1 MDAHGGVAEWS
12 SWSGPV
18 VAIVVATLAVAPSV
32 WADEVTSK
40 GTKVRGKVKRL
51 TSSAVALEPEYGE
64 GEILMKWKD
73 VEGLTT
79 DGAFYVQ
86 YGEDEEIVAPVRG
99 KRGQAIRVGDEELD
113 PTTIHAGTPVGP
125 DGPTWKQRLRGRWR
139 HWHGNFDLGFNYQQS
154 TIDTTGLVVGFYT
167 TRSKAPTRLI
177 LAASYRYHS
186 AKERNEQSERLEDA
200 IWGLVRGE
208 YDFSERLYGFASTD
222 VKYDTIER
230 LRIRSVPKAGAGYT
244 IYREDGDEKRQS
256 FLNVEGGGGWVHQR
270 FVGGDEDNYF
280 AVAFGVVA
288 GYSLPYGSQF
298 DWRFDYLPAID
309 DWTDQYLLRH
319 TASLS
324 VPMFDP
330 ISVKLSLVDDYNN
343 KPAPNAASNSL
354 YLTVGLSAGW

>member
-1 MDAHGGVAEWS
+1 MDVPRRGVQRSFWPGA
-12 SWSGPV
+12 
-18 VAIVVATLAVAPSV
+18 VAAVVVATLVVAGPV
-32 WADEVTSK
+32 RADEVTAK
-40 GTKVRGKVKRL
+40 GTKVRGKVTRL
-51 TSSAVALEPEYGE
+51 TSSGVALEPEYGE
-64 GEILMKWKD
+64 GEILMRWKD
-73 VEGLTT
+73 VEEVTT
-79 DGAFYVQ
+79 DGAIYIL
-86 YGEDEEIVAPVRG
+86 YGEDEALVAPVRG
-99 KRGQAIRVGDEELD
+99 KRGGAIRAGDQEID
-113 PTTIHAGTPVGP
+113 PTTIYAGTPVGP
-125 DGPTWKQRLRGRWR
+125 DGPTWKQRTRGWWR

-177 LAASYRYHS
+177 LGADYRYYS
-186 AKERNEQSERLEDA
+186 AKERNEQRERLEDA

-208 YDFSERLYGFASTD
+208 YDFTERLYGFASDD

-244 IYREDGDEKRQS
+244 IYREDLDEERQN
-256 FLNVEGGGGWVHQR
+256 FLNVEGGGGWVYQR
-270 FVGGDEDNYF
+270 FVGGDEENYF

-288 GYSLPYGSQF
+288 GYSLPYGSRF

-309 DWTDQYLLRH
+309 NWTNQYLMRH

-330 ISVKLSLVDDYNN
+330 ISVKLSLVDDYNST
-343 KPAPNAASNSL
+343 PAPETASNSL